1 MTTRSRRTRT
11 LTASLFVLLL
21 GGLVA
26 VLVQVPLV
34 ALGPGPTFDTLG
46 EVNGKPVVSIVGRPT
61 FPTSGHLNLTTV
73 AVTDGLTALTALRF
87 WVDPRRELV
96 PRAAIYPPGKTDEQ
110 IEQEN
115 TRQFT
120 DSETKA
126 EVAALSYLKQP
137 IKVVVD
143 EMGATAPAASVLLV
157 GDQLLSVDGTLVNS
171 PGEVSEL
178 LTRTR
183 PGQQVRIGYRRGDA
197 APTEGTVTVGARPPS
212 PDGGAPDGPQG
223 FLGIVPGASPIQP
236 DEITISLGDIG
247 GPSAGL
253 AFALAVVDKLTP
265 GELTGGRF
273 VAGSGEIDAGGQVG
287 RIGGIPLKM
296 IAAREAGASVF
307 LVPAGNCAE
316 AGPSAPAGLQLIKVA
331 TLADAVDG
339 LTALNQGGA
348 PTGC

>member
-1 MTTRSRRTRT
+1 MSRRSRTF
-11 LTASLFVLLL
+11 SIGLFLLFA

-26 VLVQVPLV
+26 GLVQVPLV

-46 EVNGKPVVSIVGRPT
+46 EVDGKQVVSVVGRPT
-61 FPTSGHLNLTTV
+61 YPTSGHLNLTTV
-73 AVTDGLTALTALRF
+73 AVTDDLSALTALRF
-87 WVDPRRELV
+87 WVDPRREVV

-115 TRQFT
+115 TQQFT
-120 DSETKA
+120 DSETRA

-143 EMGATAPAASVLLV
+143 HMGAQAPAANVLQV
-157 GDQLLSVDGTLVNS
+157 GDQLLSVEGILVNS
-171 PGEVSEL
+171 PAEVSQL

-197 APTEGTVTVGARPPS
+197 PVTEGVVTVGVRPPG
-212 PDGGAPDGPQG
+212 PNGGTPDGPQG
-223 FLGIVPGASPIQP
+223 FLGIIPGATPVQP

-273 VAGSGEIDAGGQVG
+273 VAGSGEIDPSGQVR

-296 IAAREAGASVF
+296 TAAKEAGATVF
-307 LVPAGNCAE
+307 LVPADNCAE
-316 AGPSAPAGLQLIKVA
+316 AAPAAPPGLQLIKVG
-331 TLADAVDG
+331 TLTDAVDG
-339 LTALNQGGA
+339 LTALNQGRA
-348 PTGC
+348 PNGC